1 MKKDLEDLERFV
13 KFIRLTAHQLVS
25 AKPTE
30 GEYASRRRNL
40 TNRDKSNKSGQ
51 IITNNYFQTSNF
63 KTQRLWFNFKFNLN
77 DSFQTLISNSMFN
90 YLNFNL
96 R

>member
-1 MKKDLEDLERFV
+1 MIKIGGFGMIWKDLGDF
-13 KFIRLTAHQLVS
+13 S

-30 GEYASRRRNL
+30 GVPCGQ
-40 TNRDKSNKSGQ
+40 KSYKSGQ

-90 YLNFNL
+90 YLNFNFNL